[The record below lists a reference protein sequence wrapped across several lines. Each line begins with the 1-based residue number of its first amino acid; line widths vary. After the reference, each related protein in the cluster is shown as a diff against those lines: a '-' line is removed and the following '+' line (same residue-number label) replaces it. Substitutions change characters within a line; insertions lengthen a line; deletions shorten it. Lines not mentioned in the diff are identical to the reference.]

1 MLNTRTYLHFL
12 LESLALL
19 ISGTYGLPFAYHMFV
34 LYYIHSIYTY
44 SHAAYHAMSSAGP
57 RRSMFRAIVWLVP
70 FAKLMHHIEV
80 VYILIYNVYNT
91 ALNIIWAHMIQ
102 NRCHTLCNKA
112 TSCIAFIYIC
122 MCTYLLICALYTCR
136 PDLGRMTG
144 CRLWN
149 ASWQT
154 VGRPGGRAGGRAVG
168 PLPIGYCLCHVAYW
182 LPLLLACYLL
192 PMPRP
197 CHNLCNWHV
206 IVWEFVVFGISF
218 LCYLFWKLMCIYSMM

>member
-1 MLNTRTYLHFL
+1 MMPLLHTHTKHTHEQNTHIKHRPMWNRRAKNTFTSETHKWNTHVKHSHLHCL
-12 LESLALL
+12 LGSFALL

-149 ASWQT
+149 ASW
-154 VGRPGGRAGGRAVG
+154 
-168 PLPIGYCLCHVAYW
+168 
-182 LPLLLACYLL
+182 
-192 PMPRP
+192 
-197 CHNLCNWHV
+197 
-206 IVWEFVVFGISF
+206 
-218 LCYLFWKLMCIYSMM
+218 

>member
-1 MLNTRTYLHFL
+1 MPMWNRRAKNTFTSETHKWNTHVKHSHIHFL
-12 LESLALL
+12 LESFALL
-19 ISGTYGLPFAYHMFV
+19 TSGTYDIPFAYHMFV

-70 FAKLMHHIEV
+70 FAKLMHHIKV

-122 MCTYLLICALYTCR
+122 MCTYLCSVYMSARPWPDDRMPALECE
-136 PDLGRMTG
+136 LANGREARRSG
-144 CRLWN
+144 
-149 ASWQT
+149 
-154 VGRPGGRAGGRAVG
+154 GRSGGRA
-168 PLPIGYCLCHVAYW
+168 IAYW
-182 LPLLLACYLL
+182 LLPVPCCLLTPTTSCLL
-192 PMPRP
+192 PLAHAQTMPQ
-197 CHNLCNWHV
+197 
-206 IVWEFVVFGISF
+206 FV
-218 LCYLFWKLMCIYSMM
+218 